1 MGGVSVDYMIG
12 KFLLAG
18 ASYSLNL
25 NRSINNSPTEPD
37 AGFDY
42 TKQVLLFRLGVMY

>member
-1 MGGVSVDYMIG
+1 VALDYIIG

-25 NRSINNSPTEPD
+25 NRTTSPTSATNP
-37 AGFDY
+37 GLDY
-42 TKQVLLFRLGVMY
+42 TKHILLFRLGVMY